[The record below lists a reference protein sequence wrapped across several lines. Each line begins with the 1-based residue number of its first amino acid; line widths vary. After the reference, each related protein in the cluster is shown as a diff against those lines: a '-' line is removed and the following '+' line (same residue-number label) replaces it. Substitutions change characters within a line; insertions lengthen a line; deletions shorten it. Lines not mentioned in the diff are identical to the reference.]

1 MKKILYTS
9 FLKEE
14 KGEGCPFCG
23 AHRLNEAIAENKYA
37 YLTYALAPYSPY
49 HLLVVPRRHLE
60 RIKDLTAKERDAIED
75 LVEVADKILT
85 RKGIENYFVIVRNGK
100 RAHKSIAHLHYNLI
114 PSHRERDFNVLL
126 EKRRILSDREIEKLL
141 KETRKIIGKRL

>member
-14 KGEGCPFCG
+14 KGKGCPFC
-23 AHRLNEAIAENKYA
+23 APHRRNEIIAENKYA

-49 HLLVVPRRHLE
+49 HLLAVPKRHVE
-60 RIKDLTAKERDAIED
+60 YIRDLTAKERDAIED
-75 LVEVADKILT
+75 LVEDADKILR
-85 RKGIENYFVIVRNGK
+85 RKNIGNYFVIVRNGK
-100 RAHKSIAHLHYNLI
+100 RSHKSVLHLHYNVI

-126 EKRRILSDREIEKLL
+126 EHRRILSDWEIDKLL
-141 KETRKIIGKRL
+141 KETRKILK